1 MENRSKFY
9 GLGRNGKPI
18 KESKI
23 KLWSNDNLQERLKH
37 INGALHAYQSGC
49 LNEDDLKFVIKNAF
63 VSKIY
68 ISEKAKGILDSRK
81 PHGNLSW
88 LYDKLINDKV
98 LKICN
103 AANTP
108 FNPYFDICKIAERT
122 PGIIIEHVVPGD
134 EYMDGVKLMKSIS
147 NPDFIDIFNAVSI
160 CLITKEEDD
169 MLNGMKLKSDMPK
182 DSNNNKIDYK
192 CFPFARYDTVLGAG
206 IKLHGWEIH
215 NGILLKK

>member
-9 GLGRNGKPI
+9 GLDRNGKPI
-18 KESKI
+18 KKSKI
-23 KLWSNDNLQERLKH
+23 KLWSNDNLQERLNH
-37 INGALHAYQSGC
+37 INGALDAYHSGC

-63 VSKIY
+63 VSNIY
-68 ISEKAKGILDSRK
+68 ISKNAKDILDIRK
-81 PHGNLSW
+81 RHGKLGKLSW
-88 LYDKLINDKV
+88 LYDKLINNRV

-134 EYMDGVKLMKSIS
+134 EYMNEVKLMKSIS
-147 NPDFIDIFNAVSI
+147 NPVFIKIFNAVSI
-160 CLITKEEDD
+160 CLITKDEDNK
-169 MLNGMKLKSDMPK
+169 LNKLKLKSDMPK

-192 CFPFARYDTVLGAG
+192 RFPFARYDPVLGAD
-206 IKLHGWEIH
+206 IELHG
-215 NGILLKK
+215 